1 MRRRLSID
9 RTHARRGAG
18 SIVGRSIVGV
28 AAVDDDTMSSGA
40 SAGQLIG
47 ALGAFF
53 AAGGVCF
60 YATNVANVFGG
71 ATTTMRRRCD
81 DDDGRP

>member
-1 MRRRLSID
+1 MTISLD
-9 RTHARRGAG
+9 RIG
-18 SIVGRSIVGV
+18 SDRSIVARGVHDRARVV

-71 ATTTMRRRCD
+71 TTTTTID
-81 DDDGRP
+81 DDDATMGDPR

>member
-1 MRRRLSID
+1 
-9 RTHARRGAG
+9 
-18 SIVGRSIVGV
+18 
-28 AAVDDDTMSSGA
+28 MSSGA

-71 ATTTMRRRCD
+71 TTTTTTTTTTRRWATLGDART
-81 DDDGRP
+81 

>member
-1 MRRRLSID
+1 MI
-9 RTHARRGAG
+9 AR
-18 SIVGRSIVGV
+18 VRSRQLTT
-28 AAVDDDTMSSGA
+28 TMSSGA

-71 ATTTMRRRCD
+71 VLPGTVNNAEWEAAAKARRQACEREGSSKPIKLD
-81 DDDGRP
+81 PMQ

>member
-1 MRRRLSID
+1 
-9 RTHARRGAG
+9 
-18 SIVGRSIVGV
+18 
-28 AAVDDDTMSSGA
+28 MSSGA

-71 ATTTMRRRCD
+71 TTTTTID
-81 DDDGRP
+81 DDDDATMGDPR

>member
-1 MRRRLSID
+1 
-9 RTHARRGAG
+9 
-18 SIVGRSIVGV
+18 
-28 AAVDDDTMSSGA
+28 MSSGA

-71 ATTTMRRRCD
+71 ATTMRRCD
-81 DDDGRP
+81 DDEDATTLDGDAKWCATCVLTRACARRCVAWNGE

>member
-1 MRRRLSID
+1 
-9 RTHARRGAG
+9 
-18 SIVGRSIVGV
+18 
-28 AAVDDDTMSSGA
+28 MSSGA

-71 ATTTMRRRCD
+71 ATTMRRWDDATTTLDVGDREMTWCATCVLTRACARRCVAWN
-81 DDDGRP
+81 GE